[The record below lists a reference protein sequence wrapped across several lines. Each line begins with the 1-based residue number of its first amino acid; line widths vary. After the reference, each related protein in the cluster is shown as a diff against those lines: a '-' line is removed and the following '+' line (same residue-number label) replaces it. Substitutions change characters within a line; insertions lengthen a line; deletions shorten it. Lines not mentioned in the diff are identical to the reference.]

1 LRCVFAFEIL
11 KTKTK
16 TKTETNSGP
25 YTFSI
30 NQKQRATD
38 SSHLSIFGGGSGS
51 GNANNQLETI
61 FTHASAVFSSNTL
74 LMPNS
79 LQFAVCDEKPQNPA
93 SADSTVREG
102 SLQEPLQ
109 SRHSAR
115 GTDRHRLSIHAR
127 YKQPT
132 VCRNPC
138 SRNKT
143 WAARTFALGYQIRS
157 TNQEPRTTTT

>member
-1 LRCVFAFEIL
+1 MRCVFALEIL

-127 YKQPT
+127 YKQPA